1 MKKSLKTYSIKE
13 EYNGHTILI
22 YGERWEEG
30 YIDGI
35 VIKRARFSKDGGR
48 LMDKGISSENILLKR
63 PYTRTRYF
71 NMGWAICNPN
81 DKFDFQT
88 GVDICKKRF
97 RKSPMETETGLFLT
111 NDMIHAILKNEVDF
125 IKKNWDKFCP
135 EKKEAEKPTEVKEAV
150 KENTSESN
158 FDIKPGD
165 YVKILDP
172 DNPYWPE
179 TVGFVSGVDDEFVY
193 YKWKIQYGKN
203 HCAFET
209 STSPKD
215 IWSTRKE
222 LAKATPAEISAAIN
236 AIAIH
241 TSFNWDSEKNK
252 LRLK

>member
-35 VIKRARFSKDGGR
+35 VIKRARFSKDGER

-125 IKKNWDKFCP
+125 IKKNWGKFCP

-150 KENTSESN
+150 KENASETKL
-158 FDIKPGD
+158 DIKPGD
-165 YVKILDP
+165 YIKILEP
-172 DNPYWPE
+172 TNPYWPE
-179 TVGFVSGVDDEFVY
+179 TVGFVSGVDDECVY
-193 YKWKIQYGKN
+193 YKWRIQYGNN

-215 IWSTRKE
+215 IWSTRE
-222 LAKATPAEISAAIN
+222 ALAKATPEEISAAVN
-236 AIAIH
+236 AIAAH
-241 TSFNWDSEKNK
+241 TSFNWDSKENK